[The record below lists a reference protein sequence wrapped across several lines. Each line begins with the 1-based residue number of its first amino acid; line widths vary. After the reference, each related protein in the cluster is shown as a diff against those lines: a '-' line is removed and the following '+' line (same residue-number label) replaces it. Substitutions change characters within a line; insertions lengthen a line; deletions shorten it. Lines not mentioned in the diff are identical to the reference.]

1 MKRLSIWSSI
11 STAVGTAL
19 FLFASSCGTA
29 ATEPET
35 DTRAAAVTQ
44 AAADTAQKGAQA
56 AEQEGVG
63 PETGA
68 TGATD
73 PAGLGKRC
81 WADCTVQADPGAMC
95 PSNVGGYG
103 NTTFLGGCNKACNKA
118 QGDAAAKLSPG
129 CHIFRCSL
137 TGC

>member
-1 MKRLSIWSSI
+1 MKRLSIWSAI
-11 STAVGTAL
+11 GTAL
-19 FLFASSCGTA
+19 FLFASSCGTP

-56 AEQEGVG
+56 AEQEEGG
-63 PETGA
+63 TLG

-81 WADCTVQADPGAMC
+81 WADCTVQADPGSMC

-118 QGDAAAKLSPG
+118 QGDAASKLSPG